1 MPERQRKASLS
12 QTAYNKLRDRII
24 TLELRPGTQINES
37 DLERELSIG
46 RTPVRE
52 AFLRL
57 TNEGF
62 LRSVPGRGY
71 YVCEVTI
78 DSIRALFEAVMILER
93 GSIALATQRISKSEI
108 SRVEKVHMSF
118 KAAISNNQYLEV
130 TLLNSQFHRII
141 HEASRNHFLINALY
155 NLEPQYHR
163 LAYLCFSEAV
173 PNDLKAHFVKVTD
186 DHEQL
191 IHNLKNRNEKASV
204 ETITQHISLFHSRVA
219 RYMSPPMQ
227 AIEAASPPFC
237 LTPKRNRMLPIV
249 VGREE

>member
-1 MPERQRKASLS
+1 MPERQRKASLG

-24 TLELRPGTQINES
+24 TLELKPGTQINEG

-57 TNEGF
+57 ANEGF

-108 SRVEKVHMSF
+108 NQVEKVHVSF
-118 KAAISNNQYLEV
+118 KAAISNHKYLEV

-173 PNDLKAHFVKVTD
+173 PIDLKAHFELVID

-191 IHNLKNRNEKASV
+191 INHLKNRDEEASV
-204 ETITQHISLFHSRVA
+204 MTITKHICLFHSRVA
-219 RYMSPPMQ
+219 RYLFPPGQ
-227 AIEAASPPFC
+227 ALEVASRPFC
-237 LTPKRNRMLPIV
+237 LTPKQN
-249 VGREE
+249 